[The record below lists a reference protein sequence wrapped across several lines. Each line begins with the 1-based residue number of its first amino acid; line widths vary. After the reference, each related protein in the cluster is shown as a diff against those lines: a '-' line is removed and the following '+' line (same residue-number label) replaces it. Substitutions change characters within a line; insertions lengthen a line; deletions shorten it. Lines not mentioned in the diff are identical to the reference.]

1 MKFDKGTKIFG
12 IIIMIGWMLIGFATL
27 LNTDNVVVIMIFVNA
42 MINIII
48 WLSIVHL
55 IKNP

>member
-48 WLSIVHL
+48 
-55 IKNP
+55 